1 LFRTGI
7 FNSNDISVSGATE
20 KTNYY
25 ASLGYTQDKSRII
38 ENNFDRINGRINLTQ
53 KIGKYLEFGSN
64 VNYAKNKLI
73 GMNDTR
79 NTGTN
84 YLYQASNLLWQM
96 YWPTDYKTGN
106 EYTARYGSLA
116 YNPLY
121 YNKEWENSSKTSKLS
136 AIESLSLK
144 LLPELTLKT
153 IFSYDRTEVKDHI
166 YYSAKH
172 YNGMAD
178 NGRVTEVS
186 TSIEKLVSST
196 TANYNKSFGL
206 HNIGLLAGFEAEKT
220 RLILSVLQVKIYHPH
235 HFIQSPL
242 QVY

>member
-1 LFRTGI
+1 MGKCTYLRKTDGVENRDGQYYDWNKALFRTGI

-178 NGRVTEVS
+178 NGRVTRCLRPLK
-186 TSIEKLVSST
+186 I
-196 TANYNKSFGL
+196 GII
-206 HNIGLLAGFEAEKT
+206 HNRQLQQELWLA
-220 RLILSVLQVKIYHPH
+220 
-235 HFIQSPL
+235 
-242 QVY
+242 